1 MFLGIVVMLVEIV
14 LFTLTAGVGLT
25 VLGMYLAYRF
35 YEDDPD
41 NWTYDLLYFM
51 MYLVVSLYFFFMLQ
65 YAPAGY
71 MTITNNTATG
81 TVQKQVVTYEYN
93 PYSTVFWL
101 PISITIV
108 LAVLVFYKFLQ
119 HLQVSWIADFT

>member
-1 MFLGIVVMLVEIV
+1 MLVEIV
-14 LFTLTAGVGLT
+14 LFTLTAGIGLS
-25 VLGMYLAYRF
+25 VLGMYLAYLF
-35 YEDDPD
+35 YTDDPD
-41 NWTYDLLYFM
+41 NWTRDLLFFV
-51 MYLVVSLYFFFMLQ
+51 MYLVTSLYFFFMLQ

-93 PYSTVFWL
+93 PYSAVFWL
-101 PISITIV
+101 PLSIDIV
-108 LAVLVFYKFLQ
+108 LAVLVFYKILE

>member
-1 MFLGIVVMLVEIV
+1 MLVEIL
-14 LFTLTAGVGLT
+14 LFTVTIGIGMTA
-25 VLGMYLAYRF
+25 LGMYLAYKF
-35 YEDDPD
+35 YTDDPE
-41 NWTYDLLYFM
+41 NWSSDLLYFM
-51 MYLVVSLYFFFMLQ
+51 MYLVASLYFFLMLQ

-101 PISITIV
+101 PISIAIV
-108 LAVLVFYKFLQ
+108 LAILVAYKILQ